1 MTGWRSGL
9 RSALVGAAEIL
20 GLAVLPALATAY
32 WHPRSPYFITESAS
46 AFSTPQELA
55 AGEVTL
61 AEVREWETRPFW
73 IDARSAGRYEREH
86 VPGAVLL
93 NEAEWEARLFDVLAV
108 LPADRPVVVYCDGR
122 RCDASHAVA
131 RRLRDEVG
139 LESVYVLHGGWDAW
153 KASQP

>member
-1 MTGWRSGL
+1 MTRWRSIA
-9 RSALVGAAEIL
+9 RSALAGAAGIL
-20 GLAVLPALATAY
+20 LLALLPAVATAY
-32 WHPRSPYFITESAS
+32 WHPRSPFFINESDTKV
-46 AFSTPQELA
+46 STLHELA
-55 AGEVTL
+55 EGEVTL
-61 AEVREWETRPFW
+61 AEVRGWAPPAFW

-131 RRLRDEVG
+131 RRLRDEAG
-139 LESVYVLHGGWDAW
+139 LEAVYVLHGGWDAW
-153 KASQP
+153 KVERP